1 VLPQH
6 PPKGI
11 AVQDDEFLAVRD
23 AVRDFIR
30 AEVMPREAE
39 IEENDQVPDDVRSKA
54 VAMGLFGYTLP
65 EEYGGMSASVG
76 QDVQLAI
83 EFGYTSLAF
92 RSMFGTNN
100 GIAGQVLVSYGS
112 PEQRAA
118 WLPRLAEGAIASFA
132 LTEAEAGSDPSGMR
146 TRAIDTGDGYFEITG
161 SKRFITNAVIA
172 DLLMVF
178 ARTGDD
184 AGTPGSTSGISC
196 FLVEAGTPG
205 LTIGPKD
212 AKTGQ
217 AGAWTSEVHLDRV
230 RVPAVSLVG
239 GMAGAGFAAAM
250 RSLSKG
256 RLHIAGLCVGAA
268 QRLLDESV
276 SYASSNKQGG
286 HPIGEFQLIQA
297 MLAEMRT
304 GLDAG
309 RALVLD
315 AARRYD
321 SGEDRKIGPSSSKL
335 FCAEMV
341 GRAAD
346 QAVQI
351 HGGMGYMRGT
361 TVERIARDV
370 RVMRIYEGTSEVQ
383 KLIIGRALLREARPA
398 AQPR

>member
-1 VLPQH
+1 
-6 PPKGI
+6 
-11 AVQDDEFLAVRD
+11 VQDDEFAAVID

-39 IEENDQVPDDVRSKA
+39 IEQNDEVPEAIRAKA
-54 VAMGLFGYTLP
+54 IAMGLFGYTLP
-65 EEYGGMSASVG
+65 EEYGGMDATVT
-76 QDVQLAI
+76 QDVRLAM

-100 GIAGQVLVSYGS
+100 GIAGQVLVNYGS
-112 PEQRAA
+112 PEQRDQ
-118 WLPRLAEGAIASFA
+118 WLPRLARGAVASFA

-146 TRAIDTGDGYFEITG
+146 TRAVATGDGTYEITG
-161 SKRFITNAVIA
+161 SKRFITNAAIA
-172 DLLMVF
+172 ELFMVF
-178 ARTGDD
+178 ARTAD
-184 AGTPGSTSGISC
+184 APEPGSTAGISC
-196 FLVEAGTPG
+196 FLVEGGSAG
-205 LTIGPKD
+205 LTVGPKD

-217 AGAWTSEVHLDRV
+217 AGAWTSELYFDRV
-230 RVPAVSLVG
+230 TVPAASLVG
-239 GMAGAGFAAAM
+239 GSEGAGFAAAM

-276 SYASSNKQGG
+276 SYAASNRQGG
-286 HPIGEFQLIQA
+286 RPIGEFQLVQA

-315 AARRYD
+315 AARRFD
-321 SGEDRKIGPSSSKL
+321 SGEDRKIGPSTSKL

-341 GRAAD
+341 CRSAD

-383 KLIIGRALLREARPA
+383 KLIIGRALLRQAR
-398 AQPR
+398 